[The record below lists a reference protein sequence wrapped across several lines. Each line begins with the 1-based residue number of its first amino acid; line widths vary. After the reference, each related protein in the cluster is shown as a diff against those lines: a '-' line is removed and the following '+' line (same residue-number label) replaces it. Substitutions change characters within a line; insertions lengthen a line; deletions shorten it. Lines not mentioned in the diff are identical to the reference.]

1 MDSGPGLCG
10 DSSRTHTVF
19 ISFHNAGSIAI
30 GEATERKGTEKKFK
44 MLHKL
49 YESPGQNQQQNQQE
63 NQQEQ
68 QHQQEQ
74 QQEQQSE
81 YHNYQWGQ
89 TNNAVTIFCSYY
101 SYTRDG
107 ETEFDQNTLR
117 SVLLGT
123 PALGTEKL
131 DGTNVGKDDAGIIY
145 GRRLIID
152 KDKASYQKA
161 SLDKV
166 KVADINKVK
175 KALCKA
181 LELPETQIRKI
192 VVYGE
197 LICNNDYDYA
207 DRNMLAAWKVFG
219 AMLVPSIPGNAKH
232 IHRKLVDNNFAA
244 VMDSEARLRILPCQQ
259 LLSLATACGLE
270 VVGVRGEGRPVCELV
285 AGNKEAMVR
294 GQLEGLVLTLHNT
307 TSGQHYILK
316 WKGAQEHQPAATT
329 ALTKVINLL
338 DQDPELGDNIKT
350 FYRNLHEV
358 AQADSSVNVKVREN
372 EEAKKRKKME
382 RKQKSGE
389 TESGEGRRPGPV
401 DRADSKLIIEGVH
414 HSMKKFDDLAV
425 YKENGSDGVEKYIRT
440 LQEETRKHF
449 VEEKEIADNF
459 SEDDPIITFI
469 NSIVRKIV
477 ARRM

>member
-1 MDSGPGLCG
+1 M
-10 DSSRTHTVF
+10 
-19 ISFHNAGSIAI
+19 
-30 GEATERKGTEKKFK
+30 
-44 MLHKL
+44 
-49 YESPGQNQQQNQQE
+49 
-63 NQQEQ
+63 
-68 QHQQEQ
+68 
-74 QQEQQSE
+74 
-81 YHNYQWGQ
+81 
-89 TNNAVTIFCSYY
+89 
-101 SYTRDG
+101 
-107 ETEFDQNTLR
+107 
-117 SVLLGT
+117 
-123 PALGTEKL
+123 
-131 DGTNVGKDDAGIIY
+131 
-145 GRRLIID
+145 
-152 KDKASYQKA
+152 
-161 SLDKV
+161 
-166 KVADINKVK
+166 
-175 KALCKA
+175 
-181 LELPETQIRKI
+181 
-192 VVYGE
+192 
-197 LICNNDYDYA
+197 
-207 DRNMLAAWKVFG
+207 
-219 AMLVPSIPGNAKH
+219 
-232 IHRKLVDNNFAA
+232 
-244 VMDSEARLRILPCQQ
+244 
-259 LLSLATACGLE
+259 
-270 VVGVRGEGRPVCELV
+270 
-285 AGNKEAMVR
+285 
-294 GQLEGLVLTLHNT
+294 VLTLHNT
-307 TSGQHYILK
+307 TVGQHYILK

-459 SEDDPIITFI
+459 SEDDPVITFI